1 MRTHFLA
8 APIACLALPAMAAS
22 ALNAS
27 TDVAEIK
34 AFEQKNAEQR
44 DSVVLAKTYAPDAV
58 VLDYMTGG
66 IYRGRQAIE
75 EAFAKQLAP
84 LATSSAIIREH
95 NLVTDGQ
102 FACDMLTT
110 DFQFADRS
118 GKTGSVSLRQM
129 DALQKVGGKWQVV
142 QEQVAALNDP
152 KTGNAVMNDLQV
164 RGDMV

>member
-22 ALNAS
+22 ALNAP

-58 VLDYMTGG
+58 VLDYMTGA

-75 EAFAKQLAP
+75 EAFGGCDISSTPLRSAAGWNDRRAP
-84 LATSSAIIREH
+84 HSRH
-95 NLVTDGQ
+95 NH
-102 FACDMLTT
+102 
-110 DFQFADRS
+110 RPE
-118 GKTGSVSLRQM
+118 GSR
-129 DALQKVGGKWQVV
+129 
-142 QEQVAALNDP
+142 
-152 KTGNAVMNDLQV
+152 
-164 RGDMV
+164 